1 MRAAAR
7 PAARGAGRTRIGLD
21 AVRREADSARFRI
34 LATCNAARRERCSG
48 DRTDRSADRGV
59 RPLEPVQGLG
69 AVLRDRTEGLTLE
82 AGGRRSNGER
92 HRGVDRGGPVAG
104 EGGLHDW
111 IVGPK

>member
-1 MRAAAR
+1 M
-7 PAARGAGRTRIGLD
+7 
-21 AVRREADSARFRI
+21 RREVDSARFRI
-34 LATCNAARRERCSG
+34 LATFNAARRERCSG

-69 AVLRDRTEGLTLE
+69 AGRGDCTEGLTLE

-104 EGGLHDW
+104 EGCLPEW
-111 IVGPK
+111 IVGPKKA